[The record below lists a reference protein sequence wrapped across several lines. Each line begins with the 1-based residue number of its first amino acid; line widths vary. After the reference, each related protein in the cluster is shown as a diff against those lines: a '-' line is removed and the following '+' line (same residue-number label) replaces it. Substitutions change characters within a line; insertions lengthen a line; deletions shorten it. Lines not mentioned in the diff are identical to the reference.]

1 MVTFESSFADNVA
14 PSKRGMED
22 GCNKTKGKKSETKSV
37 RMSIEGKTKDNKKSG
52 KRGNKRPWA
61 WINDVIRVK
70 RRNLHRR
77 S

>member
-14 PSKRGMED
+14 SSKRGMENS
-22 GCNKTKGKKSETKSV
+22 CNKTKGKKSKTKCV
-37 RMSIEGKTKDNKKSG
+37 RVSIKGKTKNNKESC

-61 WINDVIRVK
+61 WVNNVVWVK
-70 RRNLHRR
+70 RRDLHRR